1 MKKIFSI
8 LAVMFFVCPLGFADE
23 LNPVCLDTNFTKRIL
38 SLSENIKTSNENE
51 KVNLNNSKDEYDA
64 DKERFLAILE
74 NPPQDSSEIL
84 KLEAQEDVIEDTL
97 LEQSDKEVIE
107 LRVSKMPKI
116 LPKDL
121 DLGADKLFFEFEEGP
136 VENMLIYGAYRGDFS
151 FNFLNK
157 DSYHTNYNVF
167 MAEAGIAGKM
177 RNLPVDYRFS
187 LNFVPIKDVPYWDGM
202 ILDNFITINVKEH
215 NKIRIGH
222 TRTANGI
229 EGGLSGYLIP
239 FINKAQISRTIANAR
254 ALGIKIIG
262 DYKLVD
268 YDIGVFSSDRY
279 FQSFFPGAEVTGS
292 INFKPLG
299 LTDGKYGK
307 ATIGTSFNVGQKDN
321 YYKNIGLYLAYEYKK
336 FKWDFEYAI
345 ADGYNGRQLHSSKKK
360 PEGFYTTIYYDLT
373 NKVQLLARYDH
384 FVPDREKDSTPQKE
398 YSVGVNYRVKG
409 DALKLMLNYVYYDNV
424 AGRSGSKIFF
434 GTQFI
439 I

>member
-1 MKKIFSI
+1 MKKIFFAFILFFSI
-8 LAVMFFVCPLGFADE
+8 CPFCFAEE
-23 LNPVCLDTNFTKRIL
+23 LEPIFLDTNFTDNIL
-38 SLSENIKTSNENE
+38 YLSENIDSSSEYE
-51 KVNLNNSKDEYDA
+51 SLDNNKYNDDA
-64 DKERFLAILE
+64 NKERFLAILE
-74 NPPQDSSEIL
+74 EQKKTPEPFL
-84 KLEAQEDVIEDTL
+84 KLETREDVIQDNL
-97 LEQSDKEVIE
+97 LEQSDKDIIR
-107 LRVSKMPKI
+107 LRASKMPKI

-121 DLGADKLFFEFEEGP
+121 DLGAEKLFFEFDEGP
-136 VENMLIYGAYRGDFS
+136 IENLLIYGAYRGDFTFS
-151 FNFLNK
+151 FLNK
-157 DSYHTNYNVF
+157 DSYHTNYDLF

-187 LNFVPIKDVPYWDGM
+187 LNFMPIKNVPYWDGM

-229 EGGLSGYLIP
+229 EGGQSGYLIP
-239 FINKAQISRTIANAR
+239 FINRAQISRTIANAR
-254 ALGIKIIG
+254 ALGIKVIG

-268 YDIGVFSSDRY
+268 YDIGVFSSDRF

-307 ATIGTSFNVGQKDN
+307 VIVGTSFNVGEKDN
-321 YYKNIGLYLAYEYKK
+321 YYKNIGFYAAYEYKK

-345 ADGYNGRQLHSSKKK
+345 ADGYNGKQLHSSTKK
-360 PEGFYTTIYYDLT
+360 PEGFYTTLYYDLT
-373 NKVQLLARYDH
+373 DKVQLLARYDH

-398 YSVGVNYRVKG
+398 YSVGVNYRLKG
-409 DALKLMLNYVYYDNV
+409 DALKFMLNYVYYDNIER
-424 AGRSGSKIFF
+424 RSGSKIFF

>member
-1 MKKIFSI
+1 MLALSNMKKIFSI
-8 LAVMFFVCPLGFADE
+8 FALLFSMCPLAFADE
-23 LNPVCLDTNFTKRIL
+23 LNPIVFEPDFKTRIL
-38 SLSENIKTSNENE
+38 SLAETDNNNP
-51 KVNLNNSKDEYDA
+51 NLDT

-74 NPPQDSSEIL
+74 ETQTDAELNSE
-84 KLEAQEDVIEDTL
+84 LEEKKDVVEDTL
-97 LEQSDKEVIE
+97 FESVDKEVIN
-107 LRVSKMPKI
+107 LRASKMPKI
-116 LPKDL
+116 LPYDY
-121 DLGADKLFFEFEEGP
+121 DLGAEKLFFEFNEGP

-151 FNFLNK
+151 FSFLNK
-157 DSYHTNYNVF
+157 DSYHTNYNLF

-177 RNLPVDYRFS
+177 RNMPVDYRFS

-202 ILDNFITINVKEH
+202 ILDNFITINIKEH

-222 TRTANGI
+222 TRTANGV
-229 EGGLSGYLIP
+229 EGGQSGYLVP
-239 FINKAQISRTIANAR
+239 FINKSQISRTIANAR
-254 ALGIKIIG
+254 ALGIKVIG
-262 DYKLVD
+262 DYNLID

-307 ATIGTSFNVGQKDN
+307 VTLGTSFNVGQKDN
-321 YYKNIGLYLAYEYKK
+321 YYKNIGFYAAYQYKK

-345 ADGYNGRQLHSSKKK
+345 ADGYNGRALHSSTKK
-360 PEGFYTTIYYDLT
+360 PEGFYTTLYYDLT
-373 NKVQLLARYDH
+373 DKIQLLARYDH
-384 FVPDREKDSTPQKE
+384 FVPDRDNDTTPQKE

-424 AGRSGSKIFF
+424 VSRSGSRIFF